1 MRREVKELRVTPP
14 SHELEKQNYCQ
25 TQAAK
30 PHTDMTFEAFALTP
44 LTHSHPPS
52 LPHTG
57 CPPFPGTMTMREI
70 ARHNEVLDIEGG
82 LAAPWCWRK

>member
-44 LTHSHPPS
+44 HTHS
-52 LPHTG
+52 LPHSLPPTG
-57 CPPFPGTMTMREI
+57 CPPFPGTMTMRETW
-70 ARHNEVLDIEGG
+70 HNVVLDIERG
-82 LAAPWCWRK
+82 LATAPW